1 MYRKSLEGTWQ
12 LTIDPQSAAPSA
24 PISGTLPGCNYLDL
38 MAAGMEDPFY
48 GTNENTATEK
58 GHHDHSY
65 RRKFVVSTEELACAH
80 LEFVGDGIDTVARLL
95 INGQE
100 AGYMNNFHR
109 IWRFDIKNLVCE
121 GENEIELRFRDPY
134 AYVKEQQAK
143 DTHLTKPSQDK
154 SYIRKPP
161 CHFGWDWG
169 PKLAPTGVARS
180 IMIEA
185 YDNRILESRITQK
198 HEEGK
203 VKKKDMKAVSIAID
217 GPAGAGK
224 SSIAKR
230 VAKTLGY
237 IYVDTGA
244 LYRTV
249 GLAASERQIEP
260 VASAEVDDMLAE
272 IKVELT
278 FNEQGEQIVLLD
290 GRNVSWEIRT
300 PEASIMSSKISA
312 VPAVRAY
319 LLDLQRDMAK
329 NHDVIMDGRD
339 IGTVVLPDAQ
349 VKIFLTASPEARAER
364 RFKELKD
371 REMDVRYEDV
381 LNDVITRDYNDSH
394 RDIAPLKPAEDSIV
408 VDTTTLDFEQSVE
421 KIISVIKENR

>member
-1 MYRKSLEGTWQ
+1 M
-12 LTIDPQSAAPSA
+12 
-24 PISGTLPGCNYLDL
+24 
-38 MAAGMEDPFY
+38 
-48 GTNENTATEK
+48 
-58 GHHDHSY
+58 
-65 RRKFVVSTEELACAH
+65 
-80 LEFVGDGIDTVARLL
+80 
-95 INGQE
+95 
-100 AGYMNNFHR
+100 
-109 IWRFDIKNLVCE
+109 
-121 GENEIELRFRDPY
+121 
-134 AYVKEQQAK
+134 
-143 DTHLTKPSQDK
+143 
-154 SYIRKPP
+154 
-161 CHFGWDWG
+161 
-169 PKLAPTGVARS
+169 
-180 IMIEA
+180 
-185 YDNRILESRITQK
+185 
-198 HEEGK
+198 
-203 VKKKDMKAVSIAID
+203 SIAIALD

-371 REMDVRYEDV
+371 RELDVRYEDV